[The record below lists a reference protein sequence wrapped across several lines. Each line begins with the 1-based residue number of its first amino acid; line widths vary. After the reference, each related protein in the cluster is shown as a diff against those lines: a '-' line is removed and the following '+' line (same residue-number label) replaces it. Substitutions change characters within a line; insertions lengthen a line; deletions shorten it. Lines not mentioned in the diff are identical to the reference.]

1 MNLRSA
7 SRSGDGS
14 IIHGRPEQI
23 ATRLVFFVLGFGM
36 AAWAP
41 LIPFVKDR
49 TGIPDGSI
57 GLLLLLLGLG
67 SIIAMPVSS
76 MLAHRFGCRTI
87 LPLACLLISGSL
99 PFLGNS
105 NSLCVIASFAV
116 CLWCRHR
123 GDGQHDQRHGCARR
137 ARRSQA
143 DNVGFPW
150 DVQRRWDLWRGP
162 DDHDHRLF
170 RHSVQSAAVGFIA
183 HATDLSSAFP
193 GISALL
199 LLASVAGKSVR

>member
-1 MNLRSA
+1 MNLRST

-67 SIIAMPVSS
+67 SIIAMPVSR

-87 LPLACLLISGSL
+87 LLLACLLISGSL
-99 PFLGNS
+99 PSLGNS
-105 NSLCVIASFAV
+105 NSLCVIGSFAV

-123 GDGQHDQRHGCARR
+123 GDGQHDQHHGCARR
-137 ARRSQA
+137 ACRSQA
-143 DNVGFPW
+143 DEVGFPW

-162 DDHDHRLF
+162 DNHDHRLF
-170 RHSVQSAAVGFIA
+170 RHSGQSGRRRF
-183 HATDLSSAFP
+183 HCPCDRSNSAFP